1 MSDIVER
8 AIDRPGERV
17 TIRQVTLT
25 ISQAALLAALFFSP
39 WVLEWAVSLP
49 GLHTASALAA
59 NAPKLRLSDV
69 AAAISIG
76 TWLLAGAPRAR
87 DLFSPRRRVWS
98 LSLIGLMAWAAASTL
113 WANEPST
120 AIALTLRLILWMCV
134 AWRMAC
140 DPLPPAGMARVLLI
154 SLGVQSVVG
163 VWQFAIQHYVGLT
176 DLGELPV
183 TLNYPNV
190 SVIVVGAQPIIRAYG
205 LSGHPNV
212 LGGFAVVALT
222 IGTGWLWQ
230 AAGRGRQLGV
240 SVWLLGLLVLSL
252 TFSRSAWLGGLIG
265 FGAWARSRPPLMHK
279 PIGRGLIIGVSMAVA
294 WLMVFGPLLLQRL
307 DVIDHPTE
315 RVSIDERLRQVTQA
329 LTQIRTR
336 PLIGAGEGN
345 FNVIGV
351 DGQPARVHNVPLLI
365 AADLGLPGLGFWLI
379 GVGGVF
385 AAWLDRLR
393 RSPHSIWAAVFGVA
407 LSAMLVIAQFD
418 YYWWTSS
425 QGVYVWAVV
434 TGWLMS
440 DAV

>member
-1 MSDIVER
+1 
-8 AIDRPGERV
+8 
-17 TIRQVTLT
+17 
-25 ISQAALLAALFFSP
+25 
-39 WVLEWAVSLP
+39 
-49 GLHTASALAA
+49 
-59 NAPKLRLSDV
+59 
-69 AAAISIG
+69 
-76 TWLLAGAPRAR
+76 
-87 DLFSPRRRVWS
+87 
-98 LSLIGLMAWAAASTL
+98 
-113 WANEPST
+113 
-120 AIALTLRLILWMCV
+120 
-134 AWRMAC
+134 
-140 DPLPPAGMARVLLI
+140 
-154 SLGVQSVVG
+154 
-163 VWQFAIQHYVGLT
+163 
-176 DLGELPV
+176 
-183 TLNYPNV
+183 
-190 SVIVVGAQPIIRAYG
+190 
-205 LSGHPNV
+205 
-212 LGGFAVVALT
+212 
-222 IGTGWLWQ
+222 
-230 AAGRGRQLGV
+230 
-240 SVWLLGLLVLSL
+240 
-252 TFSRSAWLGGLIG
+252 
-265 FGAWARSRPPLMHK
+265 
-279 PIGRGLIIGVSMAVA
+279 MAVA